1 MGQSVSRQADQEA
14 RRQEVIDY
22 LFGLHRF
29 GWRLGLQRIATLM
42 SRLGNPHR
50 RFATVHIAGT
60 NGKGSTAASLA
71 SILTKAGLRTGLY
84 TSPHLVRPEER
95 IAIDGVPIAA
105 DEFVALVARLRS
117 LADELDATFFETLTA
132 LAFLYF
138 AEHHVEIAIVEV
150 GLGGRLDATNVLHP
164 LLTLI
169 STIDLDHVQH
179 LGPTVADIAKEKAG
193 IIKPGVPCLTSAVE
207 EEALKVLRAV
217 AEAQRAPFH
226 TLTELFVVKG
236 VELNER
242 YTTFSL
248 VNEQVTLSDLRTPLI
263 GEHQISNCA
272 LAASAAHLLSNQEA
286 RITPAAIRRGLVSVR
301 WPGRLQRIAE
311 RPTTIVDV
319 AHNPGAARCLVEAL
333 KLFSFRRLLL
343 VMGVMKDKDYRAMV
357 STLAPVTD
365 VAIAV
370 APSSQRSLPAAE
382 LAAAFR
388 ALGVPTKE
396 ANSPCAGLRL
406 ARELAAPEDLVL
418 CTGSHYTVGEVLASE
433 GTAL

>member
-1 MGQSVSRQADQEA
+1 MGQNASRQSDKEA
-14 RRQEVIDY
+14 RRRALIDY

-29 GWRLGLQRIATLM
+29 GWRLGLQRIAALM
-42 SRLGNPHR
+42 SRLGDPHR

-71 SILTKAGLRTGLY
+71 SILTNAGLRTGLY

-95 IAIDGVPIAA
+95 IAIDGTPIAA
-105 DEFVALVARLRS
+105 DEFVELVARLRP

-138 AEHHVEIAIVEV
+138 AEQHVEIAVVEV

-169 STIDLDHVQH
+169 TSIDLDHMEH
-179 LGPTVADIAKEKAG
+179 LGATVAEIAREKAG
-193 IIKPGVPCLTSAVE
+193 IIKPAVPCLTSAAN
-207 EEALKVLRAV
+207 EEALKVLRGV
-217 AEAQRAPFH
+217 AEAQESPFNAH
-226 TLTELFVVKG
+226 TELFAVRGVK
-236 VELNER
+236 LSER
-242 YTTFSL
+242 CTRFSL
-248 VNEQVTLSDLRTPLI
+248 VNEQVSLADLRTPLV
-263 GEHQISNCA
+263 GEHQVTNCA
-272 LAASAAHLLSNQEA
+272 LAASAAHLLSGQEA
-286 RITPAAIRRGLVSVR
+286 RITPGAIRKGLETVR

-319 AHNPGAARCLVEAL
+319 AHNPGATRCLVEAL

-357 STLAPVTD
+357 ATLAPVTD

-370 APSSQRSLPAAE
+370 APSSRRALPPAE
-382 LAAAFR
+382 LAAVFR
-388 ALGVPTKE
+388 AHGVTTKE
-396 ANSPCAGLRL
+396 ADSPSAGLDL
-406 ARELAAPEDLVL
+406 ARKEAAPEDLVL
-418 CTGSHYTVGEVLASE
+418 CTGSHYTVGEVLANE
-433 GTAL
+433 GRVL

>member
-1 MGQSVSRQADQEA
+1 MGQSVSRQADKEG

-22 LFGLHRF
+22 LFGLRRF

-42 SRLGNPHR
+42 SRLGDPHR
-50 RFATVHIAGT
+50 RFASVHIAGT

-84 TSPHLVRPEER
+84 SSPHLVRPEER

-105 DEFVALVARLRS
+105 DEFVELVARLRS

-242 YTTFSL
+242 YTAFSL
-248 VNEQVTLSDLRTPLI
+248 VSEWVTLSDLRTPLI

-272 LAASAAHLLSNQEA
+272 LAASAAHFLSNQEA
-286 RITPAAIRRGLVSVR
+286 RITQAAIRRGLESVR

-343 VMGVMKDKDYRAMV
+343 VMGVMKDKDYRAIV
-357 STLAPVTD
+357 ATLAPVTHL
-365 VAIAV
+365 AIAV

-388 ALGVPTKE
+388 AHGVATKE
-396 ANSPCAGLRL
+396 AHSPCAGLHL
-406 ARELAAPEDLVL
+406 ARGLAAPEDLVL

-433 GTAL
+433 GAAL